1 MSFLI
6 NYLRMNKQSNNMTF
20 FDHVNELRYRI
31 LISIV
36 FIFIFTILSYINS
49 SSIIDFLI
57 QPVVNKTINFQVLKI
72 TSLFFIKIGVS
83 IIFGILISFPFVL
96 FQTFK
101 FILPAFKKLSL
112 WKIILFTIISYIL
125 FLLGLLFGYKVIIP
139 ISIAFFSDLSIGIDY
154 VNLNYTLENYL
165 SYIVWI
171 LVVSSIIFQFP
182 FILVVIVKTGLLTV
196 QDLIKSR
203 RYIIVTFFMLGAL
216 LTPPDPLSQ
225 IFIVVPLCLLFEF
238 SLLFIKILK

>member
-1 MSFLI
+1 
-6 NYLRMNKQSNNMTF
+6 MNKQSNNMTF
-20 FDHVNELRYRI
+20 FEHVNELRYRI
-31 LISIV
+31 LVSIIFV
-36 FIFIFTILSYINS
+36 FIFTILSYLNS
-49 SSIIDFLI
+49 SLIIDFLI
-57 QPVVNKTINFQVLKI
+57 HPVVDEKINFQVLKI

-83 IIFGILISFPFVL
+83 VIFGILISFPFIL

-101 FILPAFKKLSL
+101 FVLPAFKMLSL
-112 WKIILFTIISYIL
+112 WKIVLFTILSYIL
-125 FLLGLLFGYKVIIP
+125 FLSGILFGYKIIIP

-171 LVVSSIIFQFP
+171 LVVSSIIFQLP
-182 FILVVIVKTGLLTV
+182 FILVVIVKTGLLTIQQLV
-196 QDLIKSR
+196 ESR
-203 RYIIVTFFMLGAL
+203 RYIIVTFFILGAL

-238 SLLFIKILK
+238 SLIFIKILK

>member
-1 MSFLI
+1 
-6 NYLRMNKQSNNMTF
+6 MNKQLNNMTF
-20 FDHVNELRYRI
+20 FEHVDELRYRI
-31 LISIV
+31 LVSIL
-36 FIFIFTILSYINS
+36 FIFIFTVTSYLNS
-49 SSIIDFLI
+49 SLIIDFLI
-57 QPVVNKTINFQVLKI
+57 HPVISETINFQVLKI

-83 IIFGILISFPFVL
+83 VICGILISFPFIL

-101 FILPAFKKLSL
+101 FILPAFKMLSL
-112 WKIILFTIISYIL
+112 WKIVLFTIISYLL
-125 FLLGLLFGYKVIIP
+125 FLVGLLFGYTVIIP

-171 LVVSSIIFQFP
+171 LVVSSIIFQLP
-182 FILVVIVKTGLLTV
+182 FILVVIVKSGLLTV
-196 QDLIKSR
+196 QQLIESR
-203 RYIIVTFFMLGAL
+203 RYIIVTFFILGAL

>member
-1 MSFLI
+1 ML
-6 NYLRMNKQSNNMTF
+6 
-20 FDHVNELRYRI
+20 
-31 LISIV
+31 SIW
-36 FIFIFTILSYINS
+36 
-49 SSIIDFLI
+49 
-57 QPVVNKTINFQVLKI
+57 KI
-72 TSLFFIKIGVS
+72 
-83 IIFGILISFPFVL
+83 VL
-96 FQTFK
+96 FTF
-101 FILPAFKKLSL
+101 
-112 WKIILFTIISYIL
+112 ISYVL

-139 ISIAFFSDLSIGIDY
+139 ISIAFFSDLSLGIDY

-171 LVVSSIIFQFP
+171 LVVSSIIFQLP

-196 QDLIKSR
+196 QQLVTSR
-203 RYIIVTFFMLGAL
+203 RYIIVTFFILGAL

>member
-1 MSFLI
+1 
-6 NYLRMNKQSNNMTF
+6 MNKQLNNMTF
-20 FDHVNELRYRI
+20 FEHVNELRYRI
-31 LISIV
+31 LVSIL

-49 SSIIDFLI
+49 SSIIDLLI
-57 QPVVNKTINFQVLKI
+57 QPVTNKTINFQVLKI

-83 IIFGILISFPFVL
+83 VIFGILISFPFIL

-101 FILPAFKKLSL
+101 FILPAFKMLSI
-112 WKIILFTIISYIL
+112 WKIVLFTIISYTL
-125 FLLGLLFGYKVIIP
+125 FLLGILFGYKVIIP

-171 LVVSSIIFQFP
+171 LVVSSIIFQLP
-182 FILVVIVKTGLLTV
+182 FILIVIVKTGLLTIH
-196 QDLIKSR
+196 QLIKSR
-203 RYIIVTFFMLGAL
+203 RYIIVTFFILGAL

-238 SLLFIKILK
+238 SILFIKILK